1 MFKSGLAVLFLLAS
15 WFSAACAYELLPA
28 HVAVVYNGKSELS
41 RRMAREYA
49 RVRGVPEGNL
59 VSLDCPMTGEISR
72 KEYEETIRVPLL
84 ETARKQRWWVPSGI
98 ASSPLMNRKIFVLAL
113 MAALPMKIRHET
125 PAPLPGK
132 GVNQMQT
139 DRAAVDSELALLAV
153 GGYERKSWQVNPYFN
168 KREDFVGSGLPSFLV
183 CRLDGLTPDT
193 CMRLVTEPANVEKKG
208 LWGWA
213 VVDRGGPYAQGDRWM
228 DDVFERVREAGIPA
242 YLDDWPQT
250 LPEKFPLSRDTA
262 LYCGWYAGNANG
274 PFSDPSF
281 RFRPG
286 AIAMHLH
293 SFSAADFK
301 VPGRGWSSAL
311 LEKLSLQAL
320 LRLFHGKTAH
330 VDAVDVAVGIKC
342 IQRTGI
348 GAKARV
354 GRQQNR
360 QHDAGDQQRPLPTL
374 FGFLVQPLPRLG
386 LHLGF
391 TDRFH
396 KKPSCFDRYVK

>member
-84 ETARKQRWWVPSGI
+84 ETARKQRWWTPSGI

-113 MAALPMKIRHET
+113 MADLPMKIRHET

-213 VVDRGGPYAQGDRWM
+213 VVDRGGPYARGSRWNGR
-228 DDVFERVREAGIPA
+228 RVRAREGGGHSR
-242 YLDDWPQT
+242 
-250 LPEKFPLSRDTA
+250 LS
-262 LYCGWYAGNANG
+262 G
-274 PFSDPSF
+274 
-281 RFRPG
+281 
-286 AIAMHLH
+286 
-293 SFSAADFK
+293 
-301 VPGRGWSSAL
+301 
-311 LEKLSLQAL
+311 
-320 LRLFHGKTAH
+320 
-330 VDAVDVAVGIKC
+330 
-342 IQRTGI
+342 
-348 GAKARV
+348 
-354 GRQQNR
+354 
-360 QHDAGDQQRPLPTL
+360 
-374 FGFLVQPLPRLG
+374 
-386 LHLGF
+386 
-391 TDRFH
+391 
-396 KKPSCFDRYVK
+396 